1 MGRCIKCRYYH
12 DYPMSCKDDQA
23 KVPFCGFKQRE
34 KNQFIIELVRQLRDE
49 TGVSF
54 SEVKQALEL
63 CNYNRKMTVEY
74 LKIKYS
80 GVNYGD
86 RDIMD
91 VVKSKLN

>member
-1 MGRCIKCRYYH
+1 MGRCNKCRYYH
-12 DYPMSCKDDQA
+12 DYPMSCIDDQA
-23 KVPFCGFKQRE
+23 KFPFCGFKQKT

-63 CNYNRKMTVEY
+63 CNYNQKMTMEY

-80 GVNYGD
+80 GVNYGG

-91 VVKSKLN
+91 IVKSKLN